1 MQTEDS
7 SVSSAKTP
15 VSAAGKPSA
24 PLKQTS
30 GEKPV
35 SAGTFL
41 AGSLAILIATIFW
54 GVNIPVVKALVP
66 DIMSANS
73 ITVCRLVG
81 GAALFWLASVF
92 VKTQKIDRPD
102 WWRLIVG
109 GAVGLFCFIWLLN
122 LSMKYA
128 NPIDVSIIMTLP
140 PAFVILI
147 GVIFQGRRPS
157 LIEYLGVVAAFAGA
171 VVVIVG
177 QGSGAKGSDNLL
189 GELIAVAST
198 LCYSVYLVITEGPS
212 HKYSPVSMLRWTFLF
227 ASVPALFLLGSFR
240 DNTILHSA
248 TATPW
253 IEIGFIVLCPSFLA
267 YFLLSGALKRIG
279 SELVSLYQYLLP
291 VFATIAAVLM
301 GLDKLKAIQVAAMG
315 IIIVGMVLTNIGKRR
330 RVRKAQAS
338 ATGSEAPAG
347 SDAGS
352 SK

>member
-1 MQTEDS
+1 METEN
-7 SVSSAKTP
+7 KTAAPGGKTVVPSGRVNPGAPSGKSP
-15 VSAAGKPSA
+15 V
-24 PLKQTS
+24 
-30 GEKPV
+30 EKPV

-41 AGSLAILIATIFW
+41 AGSLAILLATVFW

-66 DIMSANS
+66 DIMSADS
-73 ITVCRLVG
+73 ITVCRLMG
-81 GAALFWLASVF
+81 GAALFWLASLF
-92 VKTQKIDRPD
+92 VKTQKIDRGD

-109 GAVGLFCFIWLLN
+109 GAIGLFCFIWLLN

-147 GVIFQGRRPS
+147 GVMFQHRRPS
-157 LIEYLGVVAAFAGA
+157 LIEYLGVIAAFAGA

-177 QGSGAKGSDNLL
+177 QGSGTKGSDNLM

-212 HKYSPVSMLRWTFLF
+212 HKYRPVSMLRWTFLF
-227 ASVPALFLLGSFR
+227 ASVPALFLLGSFK
-240 DNTILHSA
+240 DNTILESVS
-248 TATPW
+248 ATPW

-301 GLDKLKAIQVAAMG
+301 GLDKLKGLQIAAMG
-315 IIIVGMVLTNIGKRR
+315 IIIVGMALTNIGKRR
-330 RVRKAQAS
+330 RVKKAQGGVS
-338 ATGSEAPAG
+338 GQGGKQE
-347 SDAGS
+347 
-352 SK
+352 